1 MPLIRHRCGR
11 WRSDRALLD
20 LPGGDDPSPLSGSRM
35 DAEVATGHRR
45 APAHTAEAKT
55 TLGRADRTGGE
66 ANAVIRNGE
75 PNTLRVRLQQ
85 DR

>member
-1 MPLIRHRCGR
+1 MPLIRLGAADGGR
-11 WRSDRALLD
+11 ISALLD

-35 DAEVATGHRR
+35 DAEVAAGHRR
-45 APAHTAEAKT
+45 APAHTAEAET
-55 TLGRADRTGGE
+55 SFGRADRTGGE